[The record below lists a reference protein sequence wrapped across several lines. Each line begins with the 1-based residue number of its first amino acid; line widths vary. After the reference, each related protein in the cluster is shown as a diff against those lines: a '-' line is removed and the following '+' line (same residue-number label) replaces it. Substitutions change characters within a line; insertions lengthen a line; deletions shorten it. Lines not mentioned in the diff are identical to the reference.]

1 MPHSVQGNSYCV
13 DNFGLAQHRNMNL
26 CVSFR
31 WVGLAS
37 YYVCVSMCMSVHTA
51 VWAVFR
57 LIIDLDWLALS
68 YSAKGLSE

>member
-1 MPHSVQGNSYCV
+1 MQGNSYCV
-13 DNFGLAQHRNMNL
+13 DNFGLAQDRNMNL

-37 YYVCVSMCMSVHTA
+37 HYVCVSMCMSVHTA

-57 LIIDLDWLALS
+57 LIIDYLDGLALS
-68 YSAKGLSE
+68 YSAKDRSE